1 MAFMPLL
8 QGCFKDVVEYTD
20 FRISV
25 YDQTESNGEFVRST
39 DLETYAFYVDTTEWT
54 VKSYEDA
61 LARRITNKTT
71 GKTQT
76 EPDAIGEFYADDEYQ
91 VTIRLES
98 EMSMIVVV
106 NPTLKLFA
114 YRNYKLP
121 INLPAVDTKL
131 YMASWRPSHSVAGW
145 RVVNNFYEPPT
156 EEPTPPADDDEPTV
170 PPTDDDEPTT
180 PPADDGE
187 GGNEGEGDN
196 NEGNGNEDN
205 GNNDDNNEGEGK
217 GDGEDGGRR
226 GQKPRD
232 QMPAAGQSVPEYRRR
247 HAAADHG
254 ADCAGS
260 RCTGQAAV
268 RKQLN
273 ASQAGLYTQSV
284 SDVRQE
290 GASPVQDGDHL

>member
-1 MAFMPLL
+1 MKRSLKYIVCIMAFMPLL

-39 DLETYAFYVDTTEWT
+39 DLETYAFYVDTTQWT

-131 YMASWRPSHSVAGW
+131 YMASWRQSHSVAGW

-156 EEPTPPADDDEPTV
+156 EEPTPPADDEEEPTT
-170 PPTDDDEPTT
+170 PPADEEEPTT

-196 NEGNGNEDN
+196 NEGNGN
-205 GNNDDNNEGEGK
+205 NDDNNEGEG
-217 GDGEDGGRR
+217 DGEDNGE
-226 GQKPRD
+226 D
-232 QMPAAGQSVPEYRRR
+232 EPAAPPTEE
-247 HAAADHG
+247 D
-254 ADCAGS
+254 DN
-260 RCTGQAAV
+260 TEN
-268 RKQLN
+268 N
-273 ASQAGLYTQSV
+273 A
-284 SDVRQE
+284 R
-290 GASPVQDGDHL
+290 

>member
-39 DLETYAFYVDTTEWT
+39 DLETYAFYVDTTQWT

-156 EEPTPPADDDEPTV
+156 EEPTPPADDEE
-170 PPTDDDEPTT
+170 EPTT
-180 PPADDGE
+180 PPADDSE

-196 NEGNGNEDN
+196 NEGDGNEGN
-205 GNNDDNNEGEGK
+205 GNNDDNNEGEGE
-217 GDGEDGGRR
+217 GDGEDNGE
-226 GQKPRD
+226 D
-232 QMPAAGQSVPEYRRR
+232 EPAAPPTDE
-247 HAAADHG
+247 DE
-254 ADCAGS
+254 DEDDN
-260 RCTGQAAV
+260 TEN
-268 RKQLN
+268 N
-273 ASQAGLYTQSV
+273 A
-284 SDVRQE
+284 R
-290 GASPVQDGDHL
+290 

>member
-39 DLETYAFYVDTTEWT
+39 DLETYAFYVDTTQWT

-131 YMASWRPSHSVAGW
+131 YMASWRQSHSVAGW

-156 EEPTPPADDDEPTV
+156 EEPTPPADDEE
-170 PPTDDDEPTT
+170 EPTT

-196 NEGNGNEDN
+196 NEGDNNEGNGNEGNGNEGN
-205 GNNDDNNEGEGK
+205 GNNDDNNEGEGE
-217 GDGEDGGRR
+217 GDGEDNGE
-226 GQKPRD
+226 D
-232 QMPAAGQSVPEYRRR
+232 EPAAPPTDE
-247 HAAADHG
+247 D
-254 ADCAGS
+254 DN
-260 RCTGQAAV
+260 TEN
-268 RKQLN
+268 N
-273 ASQAGLYTQSV
+273 A
-284 SDVRQE
+284 R
-290 GASPVQDGDHL
+290 

>member
-39 DLETYAFYVDTTEWT
+39 DLETYAFYVDTTQWT

-76 EPDAIGEFYADDEYQ
+76 EPDAVGEFYADDEYQ

-131 YMASWRPSHSVAGW
+131 YMASWRQSHSVAGW

-156 EEPTPPADDDEPTV
+156 EEPTPPADDEEEPTT
-170 PPTDDDEPTT
+170 PPADDEEEPTT

-196 NEGNGNEDN
+196 NEGNGN
-205 GNNDDNNEGEGK
+205 NDDNNEGEG
-217 GDGEDGGRR
+217 DGEDNGE
-226 GQKPRD
+226 D
-232 QMPAAGQSVPEYRRR
+232 EPAAPPTDE
-247 HAAADHG
+247 D
-254 ADCAGS
+254 DN
-260 RCTGQAAV
+260 TEN
-268 RKQLN
+268 N
-273 ASQAGLYTQSV
+273 A
-284 SDVRQE
+284 R
-290 GASPVQDGDHL
+290 

>member
-1 MAFMPLL
+1 MIRSLKYIVCIMAFMPLL

-39 DLETYAFYVDTTEWT
+39 DLETYAFYVDTTQWT

-76 EPDAIGEFYADDEYQ
+76 EPDAVGEFYADDEYQ

-131 YMASWRPSHSVAGW
+131 YMASWRQSHSVAGW

-156 EEPTPPADDDEPTV
+156 EEPTPPADDEEEPT
-170 PPTDDDEPTT
+170 PPADEEEPTT

-196 NEGNGNEDN
+196 NEGDGNEGN
-205 GNNDDNNEGEGK
+205 GNNDDNNEGEG
-217 GDGEDGGRR
+217 DGEDNGE
-226 GQKPRD
+226 D
-232 QMPAAGQSVPEYRRR
+232 EPAAPPTEE
-247 HAAADHG
+247 D
-254 ADCAGS
+254 DN
-260 RCTGQAAV
+260 TEN
-268 RKQLN
+268 N
-273 ASQAGLYTQSV
+273 A
-284 SDVRQE
+284 R
-290 GASPVQDGDHL
+290 

>member
-131 YMASWRPSHSVAGW
+131 YMASWRQSHSVAGW

-156 EEPTPPADDDEPTV
+156 EEPTPPADEE
-170 PPTDDDEPTT
+170 EPTT

-196 NEGNGNEDN
+196 NEGNGNEGDGN
-205 GNNDDNNEGEGK
+205 EGDGNNDDNNEGEG
-217 GDGEDGGRR
+217 DGEDNGE
-226 GQKPRD
+226 D
-232 QMPAAGQSVPEYRRR
+232 EPAAPPTEE
-247 HAAADHG
+247 D
-254 ADCAGS
+254 DN
-260 RCTGQAAV
+260 TEN
-268 RKQLN
+268 N
-273 ASQAGLYTQSV
+273 A
-284 SDVRQE
+284 R
-290 GASPVQDGDHL
+290 

>member
-39 DLETYAFYVDTTEWT
+39 DLETYAFYVDTTQWT

-61 LARRITNKTT
+61 LAHRITNKTT

-131 YMASWRPSHSVAGW
+131 YMASWRQSHSVAGW

-156 EEPTPPADDDEPTV
+156 EEPTPPADEE
-170 PPTDDDEPTT
+170 EPTT

-196 NEGNGNEDN
+196 NEGDGNEGN
-205 GNNDDNNEGEGK
+205 GNNDDNNEGEGE
-217 GDGEDGGRR
+217 GDGEDNGE
-226 GQKPRD
+226 D
-232 QMPAAGQSVPEYRRR
+232 EPAAPPTEE
-247 HAAADHG
+247 D
-254 ADCAGS
+254 DN
-260 RCTGQAAV
+260 TEN
-268 RKQLN
+268 N
-273 ASQAGLYTQSV
+273 A
-284 SDVRQE
+284 R
-290 GASPVQDGDHL
+290 